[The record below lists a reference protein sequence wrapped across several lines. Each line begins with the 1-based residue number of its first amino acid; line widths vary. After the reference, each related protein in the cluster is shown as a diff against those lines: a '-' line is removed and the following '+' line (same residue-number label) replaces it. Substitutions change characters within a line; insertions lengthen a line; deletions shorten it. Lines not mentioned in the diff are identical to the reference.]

1 MSLMVS
7 LFKIFGTDGEEGGL
21 MLLLS
26 FLEVAISSVGWYHTE
41 NRLLLDGDDEGVDL
55 KLLRDNEY
63 QTLQI

>member
-7 LFKIFGTDGEEGGL
+7 LFKIFGTDGEGL
-21 MLLLS
+21 MPLLS